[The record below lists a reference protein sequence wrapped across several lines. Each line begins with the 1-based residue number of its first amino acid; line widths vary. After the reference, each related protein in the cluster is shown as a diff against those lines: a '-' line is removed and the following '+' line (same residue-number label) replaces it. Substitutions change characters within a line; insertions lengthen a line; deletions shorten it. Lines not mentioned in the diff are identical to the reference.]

1 MAKRV
6 TWAVPGDIETVSGG
20 YAYDRRII
28 AELGRLGWE
37 VALVSLGEGFP
48 RPNAAQ
54 KASAEALLISTAN
67 DRPIVLDGL
76 AFGALPEIAA
86 ALHRTRP
93 VVALVHH
100 PLSLETGL
108 TPDVSAE
115 LFSSERAALMATRK
129 VIVTSEWTADL
140 LAEQFDVP
148 ADRLSVVLPGVDR
161 PTAAI
166 RRHGG
171 VLRLLSVGTIVPRK
185 GFTILVEALAP
196 LVDLPWQLTIA
207 GDRSRDVAE
216 MARLDGIISR
226 HNLGARVGLLDKVS
240 PDHLVAL
247 YRDADL
253 FVSASHFEG
262 YGMAF
267 AEAMASG
274 LPIVGTTGGAIP
286 RTVPSSAGRLVPPG
300 NAAALADALRA
311 LIKDDGHRQRLAFGT
326 QNEAAK
332 LPSWSASG
340 VRFGDLLATLT

>member
-6 TWAVPGDIETVSGG
+6 TWAIPGNIETFSGG

-28 AELGRLGWE
+28 SELRTLGWE
-37 VALVSLGEGFP
+37 VELVSLGDGFP
-48 RPNAAQ
+48 RPTAVQ
-54 KASAEALLISTAN
+54 KESAEALLSATAN

-108 TPDVSAE
+108 TTDVSAE
-115 LFSSERAALMATRK
+115 LFSSERAALASTRK
-129 VIVTSEWTADL
+129 VIVTSEWTAAVLTD
-140 LAEQFDVP
+140 QFDVP
-148 ADRLSVVLPGVDR
+148 TDRISVVLPGVDR
-161 PTAAI
+161 PTGAM
-166 RRHGG
+166 RRSGG
-171 VLRLLSVGTIVPRK
+171 ALRLLSVGTIVPRK

-207 GDRSRDVAE
+207 GDPSRDVAE
-216 MARLDGIISR
+216 TARLDSVISH
-226 HNLGARVGLLDKVS
+226 HNLGARVEVLGKVS
-240 PDHLVAL
+240 PDHLAAL

-286 RTVPSSAGRLVPPG
+286 RTVPSSAGRLVLPG
-300 NAAALADALRA
+300 NAAALADALRE
-311 LIKDDGHRQRLAFGT
+311 LIKDDGQRQRLAVGA
-326 QNEAAK
+326 QKEAAR

-340 VRFGDLLATLT
+340 MGFSNLLAALT